1 MLQRTL
7 TLIFVFIV
15 LHLFAVAERLTGNG
29 KLSGKIV
36 DKSTAETLIGVPVML
51 EGTTLGTTTDL
62 DGKFFITGIPEGTYS
77 VSIRYVGY
85 QSKMVQNVIIKA
97 NEVTS
102 LDVTLESSSQELNEV
117 TVVAEMKRE
126 NTGSVLL
133 MQKKSATVQDGVSAE
148 SIKRTPDRNTSDVV
162 KRVSG
167 ASVQEG
173 KFVIVRGL
181 SDRYNGAMLNG
192 VPLASTEPDRKAFS
206 FDLFPA
212 NLLDNL
218 IIIKTAAADL
228 PGEFAGGMLQINTKD
243 IPDQAFLSFSAGT
256 SFNGQSTFKP
266 YTTYQTGKKDW
277 LGKDDGTRA
286 LPDAFPSSI
295 DLKSATLSEKYE
307 ASKMLPNDWSPINQT
322 STPLA
327 QNYQFSFGNSYEKG
341 NDRFGFIGA
350 LTYSNVRRTLLTERA
365 DFDFDGQQNFEYNDE
380 QYRSNVFWGAL
391 LNMSYKIGQHSKI
404 SLKNIY
410 STNANDQVILRTGQD
425 IENFQ
430 NNIAEAFWYNS
441 TSFQNSVLTGEHAV
455 NDEGLKVQWNLGYSA
470 LTQLTPDLRRM
481 LYYSDATPGA
491 EDTTYYAYVPFG
503 TASPNYAGK
512 FYSNLNEKNYFG
524 DASITVPLKFLGN
537 GNQVKAGIFEQYK
550 DRDFSARVLGY
561 VVSNAG
567 QFNWNYLREPLNNLF
582 TPDHMGSNGFRIDE
596 ITNPS
601 DAYTAAA
608 QLHAGYLMFDNV
620 LHEKLRINWGV
631 RVENFI
637 QQLESFGY
645 SNEPVNVNTNVTDVL
660 PSLNMTYSVT
670 DKTNFRLAASK
681 TVARPEFRELAP
693 FAFYDFINATSIAGN
708 SSITRTNITN
718 FDLRYEIYPSAGEI
732 FSASF
737 FMKDFK
743 NPIEPVVESSG
754 AGSRRIGYQNA
765 NRGTVVGIETEWRKK
780 LTALTGLVDWKE
792 WNNLMIYGNVSIMKS
807 RVDVSNDKRSL
818 GERPMQGQSPYV
830 INAGIQY
837 QHPESGLGINLAYNV
852 IGTRIFQ
859 VGNQGY
865 LSIMEAPRNLVDLQ
879 VSKKVM
885 KKGEIR
891 FNINDI
897 LNQANVFYQDQ
908 NDNGKFD
915 PTADSRIALTTFG
928 TTYSLSLSYKF

>member
-1 MLQRTL
+1 MLHRIL
-7 TLIFVFIV
+7 LLSFLFIYSAASAIQ
-15 LHLFAVAERLTGNG
+15 LPG
-29 KLSGKIV
+29 KGRLSGKIL

-51 EGTTLGTTTDL
+51 EGTTLGSTTDL
-62 DGKFFITGIPEGTYS
+62 DGKFLITGIPEGTYS

-85 QSKMVQNVIIKA
+85 QSKLIQNVTIKA
-97 NEVTS
+97 D
-102 LDVTLESSSQELNEV
+102 DVTNLEVSLESSSQELNEV

-148 SIKRTPDRNTSDVV
+148 SIKRTPDRNTGDVV

-181 SDRYNGAMLNG
+181 NDRYNGAMLNG

-218 IIIKTAAADL
+218 IIVKTASADL

-243 IPDQAFLSFSAGT
+243 IPDQAFMSFSAGT
-256 SFNGQSTFKP
+256 SLNGQSTFKP
-266 YTTYQTGKKDW
+266 YTTYATGKKDW

-286 LPDAFPSSI
+286 LPDDFPSSV
-295 DLKSATLSEKYE
+295 DLKSATNTEKYE
-307 ASKMLPNDWSPINQT
+307 ASKLLPNDWSPISET

-350 LTYSNVRRTLLTERA
+350 LTYSNTRRTYLTERA

-391 LNMSYKIGQHSKI
+391 LNMSYRIGQHSKI

-410 STNANDQVILRTGQD
+410 STNANDQVIMRTGQD
-425 IENFQ
+425 IENSQ
-430 NNIAEAFWYNS
+430 DNRAEAFWYNS
-441 TSFQNSVLTGEHAV
+441 TAFQNSVLNGEHAL
-455 NDEGLKVQWNLGYSA
+455 NEDGLKVQWNLGYSS
-470 LTQLTPDLRRM
+470 LSQLTPDLRRM
-481 LYYSDATPGA
+481 LYYRDATPGA
-491 EDTTYYAYVPFG
+491 EDTTFYAYVPFG

-512 FYSNLNEKNYFG
+512 FYSTLNEKNYFG
-524 DASITVPLKFLGN
+524 DASVTVPLKFLGK
-537 GNQVKAGIFEQYK
+537 GQQLKAGVFEQYK
-550 DRDFSARVLGY
+550 ERDFSARVLGY

-582 TPDHMGSNGFRIDE
+582 TPEHIGNNGFRIDE

-601 DAYTAAA
+601 DAYTASA
-608 QLHAGYLMFDNV
+608 QLHAGYVMFDNI
-620 LHEKLRINWGV
+620 LHDKLRINWGV

-637 QQLESFGY
+637 QELQSFGY

-660 PSLNMTYSVT
+660 PSLNATYSLT
-670 DKTNFRLAASK
+670 DKTNFRLAASR

-693 FAFYDFINATSIAGN
+693 FAFYDFVNATSVAGN
-708 SSITRTNITN
+708 ANITRTNITN
-718 FDLRYEIYPSAGEI
+718 FDLRYEIYPSSGEI
-732 FSASF
+732 ISASF

-754 AGSRRIGYQNA
+754 AGSRRISYQNA
-765 NRGTVVGIETEWRKK
+765 NRGTVIGIETEWRKK
-780 LTALTGLVDWKE
+780 LDALTSVLDWKE
-792 WNNLMIYGNVSIMKS
+792 WKNLMVYGNVCIMKS
-807 RVDVSNDKRSL
+807 TVDVSNDKRSL

-830 INAGIQY
+830 INAGLQY
-837 QHPESGLGINLAYNV
+837 QHPENGLGFSLAYNV

-865 LSIMEAPRNLVDLQ
+865 LSILEAPRNLLDLQ

-885 KKGEIR
+885 KKGEVR
-891 FNINDI
+891 FNISDI

-908 NDNGKFD
+908 NENGKFD
-915 PTADSRIALTTFG
+915 PTVDSRIALTTFG